1 MIQLQKGCDVLIGT
15 PGRLCDFIDRPH
27 CLSLQRLK
35 YIIIDEADE
44 MLDSSWETELKKI
57 MSGGGKQGFWRDF

>member
-1 MIQLQKGCDVLIGT
+1 
-15 PGRLCDFIDRPH
+15 
-27 CLSLQRLK
+27 LK